1 MEVCPSCQK
10 QIDSIK
16 LLKCKFCEKNFCSLG
31 CLVKHASTH
40 LGNNDPSIN
49 IRNRLKRRQS
59 ENLTEQYNFLTG
71 GDFKEKS
78 NFDKQYDISN
88 FSKVIEDIFP
98 KQLGSGSFGRVFL
111 VQHNETKKLFAQKVI
126 EKRKLMMSYGKLD
139 IIYNEINIKSKLDHE
154 NIIKLYN
161 FNEDNENINIIMEY
175 APNGNLYDLIMKEKN
190 GFDEYKAFEYFI
202 QVVNAVYYLQTN
214 NIIHRDI
221 KPENIL
227 IGEDNKIKLC
237 DFGWAKEL
245 TLENRSTFCGT
256 VEYMAPEIV
265 GSENYDYGVDIWS
278 LGILLYELLYGHSP
292 FKANN
297 TKNVILNIKS
307 HELTYDDNKNN
318 TVSKSCKDLIQKIL
332 NNNPQKRYKIKD
344 ILEHPFVK
352 KYSEKYVYSL
362 KKNPSKKINA
372 DEDEDDIIKIKRA
385 NTKYETSKHPQK
397 FFKFNSKIITTPQH
411 PNVPNTEKKPN
422 IKPTRLNYDD
432 LSPKKLSSTK
442 QIKLLQKF
450 NDTIQS
456 QFEKAKKSIENI
468 SFKNSESCTFEDFR
482 DGQFKNTNTNK
493 DKNINNN
500 INKENEEKIYDE
512 KIKKMY
518 KKHLSSK
525 FSNAFTFANINNNN
539 NIKDINNEEDKKD
552 NAYFIQ
558 SKMSSE
564 SKKSQSNKNVIFENE
579 LEESIEDE
587 EQKAAIDRL
596 NRAFEK
602 FGKENVNNMN

>member
-1 MEVCPSCQK
+1 MEVCPTCQK

-31 CLVKHASTH
+31 CLVNHASTH
-40 LGNNDPSIN
+40 LGTNDPSIN
-49 IRNRLKRRQS
+49 IRNRLKRLQS
-59 ENLTEQYNFLTG
+59 QNLTEQYNFITS

-78 NFDKQYDISN
+78 NFDKKYDISN
-88 FSKVIEDIFP
+88 FTKVIEDIFP

-111 VQHNETKKLFAQKVI
+111 VSHNETNKLFALKVI
-126 EKRKLMMSYGKLD
+126 DKRKLLMSYGKLD
-139 IIYNEINIKSKLDHE
+139 IIYNEINIHSKLEHE

-175 APNGNLYDLIMKEKN
+175 APNGNLYDLITKEKT
-190 GFDEYKAFEYFI
+190 GFNEYKAFEYFI
-202 QVVNAVYYLQTN
+202 QVVNAVYYLHNN

-307 HELTYDDNKNN
+307 HELTYDDTNK
-318 TVSKSCKDLIQKIL
+318 TVSKSCKDLIQKLL

-352 KYSEKYVYSL
+352 KYQEKYLFSF
-362 KKNPSKKINA
+362 KKKSSKNLIN
-372 DEDEDDIIKIKRA
+372 EDEDNNLKKIKRA
-385 NTKYETSKHPQK
+385 NTKYISSKNHQK
-397 FFKFNSKIITTPQH
+397 FFKFNTKIINTPDHQ
-411 PNVPNTEKKPN
+411 NVPNTEKKTN
-422 IKPTRLNYDD
+422 IKPHRLNYDD

-450 NDTIQS
+450 NDSLQS

-468 SFKNSESCTFEDFR
+468 SFKNTESCTFEDFR
-482 DGQFKNTNTNK
+482 DGQF
-493 DKNINNN
+493 NINNN
-500 INKENEEKIYDE
+500 SNIKKEKENEEKKYDE

-525 FSNAFTFANINNNN
+525 FNNALNFNCVNNFKDEEKE
-539 NIKDINNEEDKKD
+539 IKDKL
-552 NAYFIQ
+552 
-558 SKMSSE
+558 SSE
-564 SKKSQSNKNVIFENE
+564 SKKCQSNKNIIFENE
-579 LEESIEDE
+579 LEESLEDE
-587 EQKAAIDRL
+587 EQKAAIERL

-602 FGKENVNNMN
+602 FGKENINNMNG

>member
-1 MEVCPSCQK
+1 MEVCPTCQK

-31 CLVKHASTH
+31 CLVSHASTH
-40 LGNNDPSIN
+40 LGTNDPSIN
-49 IRNRLKRRQS
+49 IRNRLKRLQS
-59 ENLTEQYNFLTG
+59 ENLTEQYNFITSG
-71 GDFKEKS
+71 NFKEKI
-78 NFDKQYDISN
+78 NYDKKYDINN

-111 VQHNETKKLFAQKVI
+111 VSHNETKQLFAQKVI
-126 EKRKLMMSYGKLD
+126 DKRKLLMSYGKLD
-139 IIYNEINIKSKLDHE
+139 IIYNEINIHSKLDHE

-175 APNGNLYDLIMKEKN
+175 APNGNLYDLITKEKT
-190 GFDEYKAFEYFI
+190 GFSEYKAFEYFI
-202 QVVNAVYYLQTN
+202 QVVNAVYYLQNN

-227 IGEDNKIKLC
+227 IGDDNKIKLC

-292 FKANN
+292 FKANTN
-297 TKNVILNIKS
+297 KNVILNIKS
-307 HELTYDDNKNN
+307 HELNFDDTNK

-344 ILEHPFVK
+344 ILDHPFVK
-352 KYSEKYVYSL
+352 KYQEKYLFSF
-362 KKNPSKKINA
+362 KKKSSKNLIN
-372 DEDEDDIIKIKRA
+372 EDEDDDLKKIKRA
-385 NTKYETSKHPQK
+385 NTKYVSSKHPQK
-397 FFKFNSKIITTPQH
+397 FFKFNSKIINTPVHQ
-411 PNVPNTEKKPN
+411 NIPNTEKKIN
-422 IKPTRLNYDD
+422 INPRRLNYDE
-432 LSPKKLSSTK
+432 LSPKKLSSSK

-450 NDTIQS
+450 NDSLQS

-468 SFKNSESCTFEDFR
+468 SFKNTESCTFEDFR
-482 DGQFKNTNTNK
+482 DGQFTNQNTSNRK
-493 DKNINNN
+493 KE
-500 INKENEEKIYDE
+500 KENEEKKYDE
-512 KIKKMY
+512 QIKRMY
-518 KKHLSSK
+518 KKHQSSK
-525 FSNAFTFANINNNN
+525 LNNAFNFNNINNFNDEDTKDKKNN
-539 NIKDINNEEDKKD
+539 NVKL
-552 NAYFIQ
+552 
-558 SKMSSE
+558 STE
-564 SKKSQSNKNVIFENE
+564 SKKCQSNKNIIFENE
-579 LEESIEDE
+579 LEESLEDE
-587 EQKAAIDRL
+587 EQRAAIERL

-602 FGKENVNNMN
+602 FGKENINDMN

>member
-1 MEVCPSCQK
+1 MEVCPTCQK

-31 CLVKHASTH
+31 CLVNHASTH
-40 LGNNDPSIN
+40 LGTNDPSIN

-59 ENLTEQYNFLTG
+59 ENLTEQYNFITS
-71 GDFKEKS
+71 GDFKEKT
-78 NFDKQYDISN
+78 NFDKKYDINN

-111 VQHNETKKLFAQKVI
+111 VSHNETQKLFALKVI
-126 EKRKLMMSYGKLD
+126 DKRKLLMSYGKLD
-139 IIYNEINIKSKLDHE
+139 IIYNEINIHSKLDHE

-175 APNGNLYDLIMKEKN
+175 APNGNLYDLITKEKT
-190 GFDEYKAFEYFI
+190 GFNEYKAFEYFI
-202 QVVNAVYYLQTN
+202 QVVNAVYYLHNN

-245 TLENRSTFCGT
+245 SLENRSTFCGT

-307 HELTYDDNKNN
+307 HELTYDDTNK
-318 TVSKSCKDLIQKIL
+318 TVSKSCKDLIQKLL

-352 KYSEKYVYSL
+352 KYQEKYLYSF
-362 KKNPSKKINA
+362 KKKSSKNLINEDLD
-372 DEDEDDIIKIKRA
+372 DEMKKIKRA
-385 NTKYETSKHPQK
+385 NTKYISSKNPQK
-397 FFKFNSKIITTPQH
+397 FFKFNSKIQTTPVHQYQ
-411 PNVPNTEKKPN
+411 NVPNTEKKIN
-422 IKPTRLNYDD
+422 IRPQRLNYDD
-432 LSPKKLSSTK
+432 LSPKKLSSSK

-450 NDTIQS
+450 NDSLQS

-468 SFKNSESCTFEDFR
+468 NFKNSESCTFEDFR
-482 DGQFKNTNTNK
+482 DGQFKN
-493 DKNINNN
+493 DININN
-500 INKENEEKIYDE
+500 KFEDKKVEEKKYDQ
-512 KIKKMY
+512 KIKKIY
-518 KKHLSSK
+518 KKHQSSQ
-525 FSNAFTFANINNNN
+525 FNNAFNYNYINNIN
-539 NIKDINNEEDKKD
+539 EEEKKD
-552 NAYFIQ
+552 KQKDKENIQ
-558 SKMSSE
+558 AKLSSE
-564 SKKSQSNKNVIFENE
+564 SKKSQSNKNIIFENE

-587 EQKAAIDRL
+587 EQKAMIERL
-596 NRAFEK
+596 NRAYEK
-602 FGKENVNNMN
+602 YGKENVNNMN

>member
-1 MEVCPSCQK
+1 MEVCPTCQK

-31 CLVKHASTH
+31 CLVNHASTH
-40 LGNNDPSIN
+40 LGTNDPSIN
-49 IRNRLKRRQS
+49 IRNRLKRLQS
-59 ENLTEQYNFLTG
+59 QNLTEQYNFITS

-78 NFDKQYDISN
+78 NFDKKYDISN
-88 FSKVIEDIFP
+88 FTKVIEDIFP

-111 VQHNETKKLFAQKVI
+111 VSHNETNKLFALKVI
-126 EKRKLMMSYGKLD
+126 DKRKLLMSYGKLD
-139 IIYNEINIKSKLDHE
+139 IIYNEINIHSKLEHE

-175 APNGNLYDLIMKEKN
+175 APNGNLYDLITKEKT
-190 GFDEYKAFEYFI
+190 GFNEYKAFEYFI
-202 QVVNAVYYLQTN
+202 QVVNAVYYLHNN

-307 HELTYDDNKNN
+307 HELTYDDTNK
-318 TVSKSCKDLIQKIL
+318 TVSKSCKDLIQKLL

-352 KYSEKYVYSL
+352 KYQEKYLFSF
-362 KKNPSKKINA
+362 KKKSSKNLIN
-372 DEDEDDIIKIKRA
+372 EDEDNDLKKIKRA
-385 NTKYETSKHPQK
+385 NTKYISSKNHQK
-397 FFKFNSKIITTPQH
+397 FFKFNTKIINTPDHQ
-411 PNVPNTEKKPN
+411 NVPNTEKKTN
-422 IKPTRLNYDD
+422 IKPHRLNYDD

-450 NDTIQS
+450 NDSLQS

-468 SFKNSESCTFEDFR
+468 SFKNTESCTFEDFR
-482 DGQFKNTNTNK
+482 DGQF
-493 DKNINNN
+493 NINNN
-500 INKENEEKIYDE
+500 NIKKEKENEEKKYDE

-525 FSNAFTFANINNNN
+525 FNNALNFNCVNNFKDEEKE
-539 NIKDINNEEDKKD
+539 IKDKL
-552 NAYFIQ
+552 
-558 SKMSSE
+558 SSE
-564 SKKSQSNKNVIFENE
+564 SKKCQSNKNIIFENE
-579 LEESIEDE
+579 LEESLEDE
-587 EQKAAIDRL
+587 EQKAAIERL

-602 FGKENVNNMN
+602 FGKENINNMNG